1 VRKSNEIDGFT
12 RHMRISATADY
23 AVRAAAELV
32 GAPDEK
38 PLTAAQIASSQG
50 ISASFLPSILRE
62 LTTAGIIQSS
72 RGYEGGY
79 RLDKPADQ
87 ITIADIIRAVDG
99 PLASVRGTPPETTPY
114 SESTLALQRVWIAV
128 RKNLR
133 EVLEQVTIADV
144 AAGQLPTIINELL
157 ADPDAWTRR

>member
-1 VRKSNEIDGFT
+1 
-12 RHMRISATADY
+12 MRISAKVDY

-50 ISASFLPSILRE
+50 ISVSFLPSILRE
-62 LTTAGIIQSS
+62 LKTAGIVQSS
-72 RGYEGGY
+72 RGFEGGY

-99 PLASVRGTPPETTPY
+99 PLATVRGGPPENTLY
-114 SESTLALQRVWIAV
+114 SDSALALQRVWIAV

-133 EVLEQVTIADV
+133 EILEHVTIADV
-144 AAGQLPTIINELL
+144 AAGQLPEVVNELL
-157 ADPDAWTRR
+157 ADPDVWARR